1 MRVRTL
7 GGVLMAIGVAACC
20 SMASG
25 GVIGT
30 VWIEVDNSVGTV
42 GDAAGMETG
51 LDGIRTFDLVLIVSP
66 DTELFAADFGF
77 AARVGENRSMW
88 TTQPVYQNAL
98 GGDTQ
103 SKLAGALRTTD
114 FAALE
119 FDTFVS
125 LGTIST
131 DVVQNMV
138 ILGGDWS
145 KSGFK
150 IAWYPRLPGSGPLI
164 TATPDEFGHIT
175 LARVSVAS
183 ERGFGDYTAGDEYL
197 GGDFFISAEDDD
209 ERIGYFPREGVF
221 YAGNAFD
228 GPIPNY
234 DASVPPDVG
243 GGDDGDDTSDVGDGV
258 DDSVVTPGP
267 GDPPID
273 DSVDEPEELYFGDL
287 NFDGAVDLSDLLI
300 LQQAYGTQNPF
311 YDLDGDRIVEERDV
325 HIMMYLITG
334 EGSSSLLA
342 GLTEKQLRKEE
353 KRYQKVI
360 KKIEKDA
367 AKETKRV
374 YRERKKAA
382 KAAEKERKRL
392 MKERD
397 KERKR
402 ILKEQRKEQR
412 RLEREARQNQNNQ

>member
-1 MRVRTL
+1 
-7 GGVLMAIGVAACC
+7 MAIGAAACC

-30 VWIEVDNSVGTV
+30 VWIEVDNSVGTQ

-66 DTELFAADFGF
+66 DTELYAADFGF
-77 AARVGENRSMW
+77 ATRAGDKRSMW
-88 TTQPVYQNAL
+88 TTQPVYQNQF

-103 SKLAGALRTTD
+103 SKIAGALRTAD

-119 FDTFVS
+119 FDTYVS
-125 LGTIST
+125 LGTIRT

-145 KSGFK
+145 EARFQ
-150 IAWYPRLPGSGPLI
+150 IAWYPQLPGSGQLI

-175 LARVSVAS
+175 LARISVAS
-183 ERGFGDYTAGDEYL
+183 DRSFGEYTGGDEYL
-197 GGDFFISAEDDD
+197 GGAFYISGEDDQ
-209 ERIGYFPREGVF
+209 ERIGYYPREGIF
-221 YAGNAFD
+221 WAGNAFH
-228 GPIPNY
+228 GPVPNY
-234 DASVPPDVG
+234 DTSAPGS
-243 GGDDGDDTSDVGDGV
+243 GGDDGGDDAPDVGDGV

-273 DSVDEPEELYFGDL
+273 DNVDEPEELYFGDL

-374 YRERKKAA
+374 YRERKKTA

-392 MKERD
+392 AKERE

-402 ILKEQRKEQR
+402 ILREQRREQR
-412 RLEREARQNQNNQ
+412 RLAREARQNQNNQ